1 MGLGLEVFSSI
12 SKWLEYQ
19 DVGAR
24 VAGPLTRGIYILH
37 TMIECR
43 ED

>member
-1 MGLGLEVFSSI
+1 VFSSI

-19 DVGAR
+19 DVGDVGAR

-37 TMIECR
+37 TVIECR